1 MTEHAIVTG
10 DVAQGGTVARVEH
23 GVGHGPEPSVFGLDA
38 PWFVA
43 AAMLA
48 VIAIIVWKKVPAAIG
63 RLLDRQIESIRSKL
77 ADAAQLR
84 AEAEALRDEYQA
96 KAAAA
101 DAERLTILEY
111 ARHEADAI
119 VEQARTNSAALIER
133 RQRMAEA
140 KIAAAERH
148 AIDEVRAHAAR
159 VAAAAAGKLLAE
171 ELDRDADRAMV
182 DKAIAELGKPQPSIS
197 APANRRGEVKRV
209 RRSESRFR

>member
-1 MTEHAIVTG
+1 MAEHATMTG
-10 DVAQGGTVARVEH
+10 HAPQGQT
-23 GVGHGPEPSVFGLDA
+23 EPSIFGLDA

-43 AAMLA
+43 AAVLS
-48 VIAIIVWKKVPAAIG
+48 VIAIIIWKKVPGAIG
-63 RLLDRQIESIRSKL
+63 RVLDRQIDSIRSQL

-84 AEAEALRDEYQA
+84 AEAETLRDEYQA

-101 DAERLTILEY
+101 DAERQTILER

-159 VAAAAAGKLLAE
+159 VAAAAAAKLLAE

-197 APANRRGEVKRV
+197 APASGRGEVKRV
-209 RRSESRFR
+209 RRSESRLR